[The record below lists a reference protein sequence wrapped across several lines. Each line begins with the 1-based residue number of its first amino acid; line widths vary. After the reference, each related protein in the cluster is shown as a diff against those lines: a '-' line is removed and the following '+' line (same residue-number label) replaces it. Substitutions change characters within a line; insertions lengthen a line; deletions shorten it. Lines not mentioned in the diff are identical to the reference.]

1 MPELT
6 AFFHYKRI
14 VRTYSG
20 EKSGLVVSLE
30 IGKAA
35 SGDSFFDWPL
45 TTGH

>member
-20 EKSGLVVSLE
+20 EKSGLVLSAAKSL
-30 IGKAA
+30 
-35 SGDSFFDWPL
+35 P
-45 TTGH
+45 